1 MIIKKIIKH
10 LLIYIFSSFLVSL
23 KTFSRNFNEDILR
36 LVFTFVAFAAVV
48 GSVATSGSIAGS
60 FPISGSLFGSD
71 VGSRVGILSIFFI
84 GNNLLLKILKTFFLA
99 LNNNPKLFKKDF
111 FHMFLYLFQNSLIH

>member
-1 MIIKKIIKH
+1 MIIKKIIKY

-60 FPISGSLFGSD
+60 FPISGSLFGSG

>member
-1 MIIKKIIKH
+1 MIIKKIIKY